1 VAPTRAY
8 TQAELDQ
15 MLAPIALYPDALLSQ
30 VLMAATY
37 PIEVVEAARWTRANP
52 GLRGDAAVRAV
63 QYQDWD
69 PSVKSLC
76 AFPQILQRMDE
87 HLQWTENLGDAFLA
101 QEAAVMDSVQELR
114 QRAYA
119 SGHLRSTDQIRVV
132 HEGPYYYVRPVRP
145 EIVYVPYYDPLV
157 VYGDWRWPAYRPYAW
172 APWPGYVRPAPGVS
186 IGFWFGTPVSLSA
199 NFFFG
204 DFDWGRRSVRVVR
217 PTAYYYRQPTVVV
230 QNTYINRDRSSW
242 QHDPHHR
249 RGADYRQAEVRQ
261 RFASAQTERRAE
273 QRETRR
279 DERGME
285 RRAEQREA
293 QRPEQR
299 QAQQPRIQQQAQPQA
314 RPEQTRPER
323 REAREEQRQRS
334 DARQAERAQQQ
345 QREQAQ
351 ATERVQ
357 RQQQDQ
363 QREQAR
369 AAERAQRQ
377 QQDQQRA
384 QRDQQRQQAE
394 AARAQQQQAQQQ
406 QRQQAEAARAQQRQQ
421 AEASRAQQQQ
431 AQQQQRQQAEAAR
444 AQQRQQAEAS
454 RAQQQQ
460 QRQPAQAAEQGQRQ
474 QRQQAR
480 EERKGQRE
488 ERREQHAGNKGD

>member
-1 VAPTRAY
+1 MTLRKRTLALLIAAALTPQFAATAYAQAPGYAPPPAQAPTRIY
-8 TQAELDQ
+8 VQAELDQ
-15 MLAPIALYPDALLSQ
+15 MLAPIALYPDPLLSQ

-76 AFPQILQRMDE
+76 AFPQILNRMDE

-101 QEAAVMDSVQELR
+101 QEADVMDSVQQLR

-119 SGHLRSTDQIRVV
+119 SGHLRSTAQIRVV
-132 HEGPYYYVRPVRP
+132 QEGPYFYVRPVLA
-145 EIVYVPYYDPLV
+145 ELVYVPYYDPFV
-157 VYGDWRWPAYRPYAW
+157 VYGDWRWPAYRPVAW
-172 APWPGYVRPAPGVS
+172 APWPGYVRPSGVS
-186 IGFWFGTPVSLSA
+186 VGFWFGSPISLSA

-217 PTAYYYRQPTVVV
+217 PTAYYYRPPTVVV
-230 QNTYINRDRSSW
+230 QNTYVNRNVSTW

-249 RGADYRQAEVRQ
+249 RGAEYRQVEVRQ
-261 RFASAQTERRAE
+261 RFASAQTERGTERRGE
-273 QRETRR
+273 QRAAQAPVT
-279 DERGME
+279 
-285 RRAEQREA
+285 REA
-293 QRPEQR
+293 Q
-299 QAQQPRIQQQAQPQA
+299 APRLQQQAQPQA

-323 REAREEQRQRS
+323 REAREERQRS
-334 DARQAERAQQQ
+334 DAQPVERAQRQQ
-345 QREQAQ
+345 A
-351 ATERVQ
+351 AERVQ

-369 AAERAQRQ
+369 AAERSQRDQQRQ
-377 QQDQQRA
+377 QAEAARS
-384 QRDQQRQQAE
+384 QQRQQAE
-394 AARAQQQQAQQQ
+394 AARAQQQQAHQQ
-406 QRQQAEAARAQQRQQ
+406 QRQQAEAARAQQQ
-421 AEASRAQQQQ
+421 
-431 AQQQQRQQAEAAR
+431 
-444 AQQRQQAEAS
+444 
-454 RAQQQQ
+454 
-460 QRQPAQAAEQGQRQ
+460 Q

-488 ERREQHAGNKGD
+488 ERKEQHAGNKGD